1 MLEKGKTMAA
11 ENATVELTDE
21 RIDNLEIEFQK
32 VGSVPE
38 GVVVSMKGYIDT
50 YNTPAF
56 AKQVQKAVQAGYCRL
71 IFDFSGITYISST
84 GIGAFTDFLKAV
96 KPRGGDLVLVGM
108 IPRVFEVF
116 QLLGFTSFFNIETS
130 VEEAVE
136 MLKIQS
142 RQGVEGPFP
151 KIFACPI
158 CAKKLR
164 ASKAGRFRCSE
175 CKSILVIDQAGQVS
189 LG

>member
-1 MLEKGKTMAA
+1 MTA
-11 ENATVELTDE
+11 ENTTVELTDE
-21 RIDNLEIEFQK
+21 QIEYLELKFQK

-38 GVVVSMKGYIDT
+38 CVVVTMKGYIDT
-50 YNTPAF
+50 YNTPHF
-56 AKQVQKAVQAGYCRL
+56 EKQMQKAVQAGYCRL

-84 GIGAFTDFLKAV
+84 GIGAFTGFLKAV
-96 KPRGGDLVLVGM
+96 RPRGGDLVLVGM

-116 QLLGFTSFFNIETS
+116 QLLGFTSFFNIEKS
-130 VEEAVE
+130 IEEAVE

-175 CKSILVIDQAGQVS
+175 CKSILVIGQTGQVS

>member
-1 MLEKGKTMAA
+1 MAA
-11 ENATVELTDE
+11 ENTTAELTDE
-21 RIDNLEIEFQK
+21 QIEYLELRFQK
-32 VGSVPE
+32 VSSVQE
-38 GVVVSMKGYIDT
+38 CVVVSMKGYIDT
-50 YNTPAF
+50 YNAPHF
-56 AKQVQKAVQAGYCRL
+56 QRQVDKAIQAGYCRL

-96 KPRGGDLVLVGM
+96 RPRGGDLVMVGM

-116 QLLGFTSFFNIETS
+116 QLLGFTSFFNIEKS
-130 VEEAVE
+130 LQEAVE

-142 RQGVEGPFP
+142 KQGVEGPFP
-151 KIFACPI
+151 KVFACPI

-175 CKSILVIDQAGQVS
+175 CKSILVINESAQVS

>member
-1 MLEKGKTMAA
+1 MAA
-11 ENATVELTDE
+11 ENTTAELTDE
-21 RIDNLEIEFQK
+21 QIEYLELRFQK
-32 VGSVPE
+32 VSSVQE
-38 GVVVSMKGYIDT
+38 CVVVSMKGYIDT
-50 YNTPAF
+50 YNAPQF
-56 AKQVQKAVQAGYCRL
+56 QRQVDKAIQAGYCRL

-96 KPRGGDLVLVGM
+96 RPRGGDLVMVGM

-116 QLLGFTSFFNIETS
+116 QLLGFTSFFNIEKS
-130 VEEAVE
+130 LQEAVE

-142 RQGVEGPFP
+142 KQGVEGPFP
-151 KIFACPI
+151 KVFACPI

-175 CKSILVIDQAGQVS
+175 CKSILVINESAQVS

>member
-1 MLEKGKTMAA
+1 MAA

-116 QLLGFTSFFNIETS
+116 QLLGFTGFYNIKRS
-130 VEEAVE
+130 MEEAVE

-142 RQGVEGPFP
+142 RRDVERPFP

>member
-1 MLEKGKTMAA
+1 MTA
-11 ENATVELTDE
+11 ENTTVELTDKQIE
-21 RIDNLEIEFQK
+21 YLELKFQK

-38 GVVVSMKGYIDT
+38 CVVVTMKGYIDT
-50 YNTPAF
+50 YNTPHF
-56 AKQVQKAVQAGYCRL
+56 EKQMQKAVQAGYCRL

-84 GIGAFTDFLKAV
+84 GIGAFTGFLKAV
-96 KPRGGDLVLVGM
+96 RPRGGDLVLVGM

-116 QLLGFTSFFNIETS
+116 QLLGFTSFFNIEKS
-130 VEEAVE
+130 IEEAVE

-175 CKSILVIDQAGQVS
+175 CKSILVIGQTGQVS